1 MSCSGEKRKFASRR
15 RSKKKFRGRR
25 PGESDDLETIG
36 IDQSVEGDEV
46 RYLISF
52 FSFLFRFYTI
62 YKNKTMPIS
71 YKIKLHFLWFLG
83 SLLRTP
89 LA

>member
-15 RSKKKFRGRR
+15 SKKQFRSRR
-25 PGESDDLETIG
+25 PGESDDRETIE

-46 RYLISF
+46 SFLISF
-52 FSFLFRFYTI
+52 FNFLFRFYAM
-62 YKNKTMPIS
+62 YKNTIIPIS
-71 YKIKLHFLWFLG
+71 YKIKLHFLRFLG